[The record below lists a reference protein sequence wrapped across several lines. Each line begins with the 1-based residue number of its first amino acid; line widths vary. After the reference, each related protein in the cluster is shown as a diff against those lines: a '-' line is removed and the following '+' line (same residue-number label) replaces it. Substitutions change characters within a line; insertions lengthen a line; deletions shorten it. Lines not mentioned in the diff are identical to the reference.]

1 MGAVADTVHKDKFA
15 ATGIAGLDNVL
26 HGGLTKE
33 RLYLVQGTPGAG
45 KTTLALQFLLTGVAQ
60 GEQGLYIALSETEE
74 ELREVAHSHGW
85 SLDSEKIKI
94 SELNVSEENLGVD
107 VQYTMFH
114 PSEVELSKTTQTV
127 LAEVERLKP
136 KRVVFD
142 SLAEIR
148 MLAQDPLRYRR
159 QVLALKHFFSQ
170 HSCTVLLLDDSVMSD
185 EYHNLHNAAHGV
197 MYLEHLSPEY
207 GVDHRRL
214 RIIKMRGR
222 TYRPGY
228 HDFSILRGGLEVFP
242 RLVAAEHGDTRSGGA
257 ITSGVPTLDEMLGGG
272 LERGTGTMLIG
283 PTGAGKST
291 ISVHFA
297 AAAAER
303 GDKAVIFTFDERRG
317 TYLNRAK
324 GIGLDLEPLLDAGTL
339 NIRQV
344 DPAQL
349 SPGSFE
355 HMIRAMVEDGTR
367 VLVIDSLN
375 GYLHAMPSESSLLI
389 QFHELFT
396 FLGRK
401 GVTTLLVV
409 TQPGLVGNDITTP
422 VNASYLVDSVV
433 MLRYFERSGQVR
445 KAISVLKKRNG
456 PHQRDIRELHL
467 GEPGEKLSIGE
478 ALEGLEGVLR
488 GTPVLSEPTNADI
501 GEV

>member
-1 MGAVADTVHKDKFA
+1 MLDAVYTGELAV
-15 ATGIAGLDNVL
+15 TGITGLDNVL
-26 HGGLTKE
+26 HGGLTAE

-60 GEQGLYIALSETEE
+60 GERGLYITLSETAE
-74 ELREVAHSHGW
+74 ELRGVAASHGW
-85 SLDSEKIKI
+85 SLDDDKLKV

-159 QVLALKHFFSQ
+159 QVLALKHFFSK
-170 HSCTVLLLDDSVMSD
+170 HNCTALLLDDSVVDS
-185 EYHNLHNAAHGV
+185 EHRSLHSAAHGV
-197 MYLEHLSPEY
+197 IYLEHLSREY

-214 RIIKMRGR
+214 RVIKMRGR

-228 HDFSILRGGLEVFP
+228 HDFNIEPGGLAVFP
-242 RLVAAEHGDTRSGGA
+242 RLVAAEHSDTHSGGA
-257 ITSGVPTLDEMLGGG
+257 VTSGVETLDEMLGGG

-291 ISVHFA
+291 ISAHFA
-297 AAAAER
+297 AAAAKR
-303 GDKAVIFTFDERRG
+303 GDKTVVFTFDERRG

-324 GIGLDLEPLLDAGTL
+324 GIGLDLASLVEKGTL
-339 NIRQV
+339 TIQQV

-349 SPGSFE
+349 SPGGFE
-355 HMIRAMVEDGTR
+355 HTVRTMVEEGVR

-375 GYLHAMPSESSLLI
+375 GYLHAMPSEASLLI

-401 GVTTLLVV
+401 GVTTLLIV
-409 TQPGLVGNDITTP
+409 TQPGLIGESITTP
-422 VNASYLVDSVV
+422 VNASYLVDSVI
-433 MLRYFERSGQVR
+433 MLRYFERSGCIR

-467 GEPGEKLSIGE
+467 GEASERLRIGE
-478 ALEGLEGVLR
+478 VLEGLEGILR
-488 GTPVLSEPTNADI
+488 GTPVLSEPGEI